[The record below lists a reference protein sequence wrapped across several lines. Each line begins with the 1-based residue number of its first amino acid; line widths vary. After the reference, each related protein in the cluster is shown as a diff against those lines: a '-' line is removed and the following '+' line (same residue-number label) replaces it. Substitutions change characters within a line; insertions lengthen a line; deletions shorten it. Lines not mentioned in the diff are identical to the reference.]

1 MQNGNNPRKKEH
13 IYPSFKTTDSEISV
27 RLALFPGTVVAGLP
41 KRPETK
47 AAFGSFWHVSAK
59 NRNACCF
66 FSLILPLLKMREY
79 CDFNKL
85 YKIFLLGTSGKV

>member
-66 FSLILPLLKMREY
+66 FFF
-79 CDFNKL
+79 DFAFTEDERVL
-85 YKIFLLGTSGKV
+85 